1 MLTYPDMGS
10 DSLPWSIG
18 CVNGERVNRAGILKK
33 RSLGLGKRLDI
44 IHDVLGLSSFQNSHF
59 FFCIIGG
66 VVVVNKRC
74 REGFKVN
81 SNIINI
87 YVK

>member
-1 MLTYPDMGS
+1 M
-10 DSLPWSIG
+10 
-18 CVNGERVNRAGILKK
+18 NGEKGVNRAGILKK

-44 IHDVLGLSSFQNSHF
+44 IHDVLGLSLVFKILIF
-59 FFCIIGG
+59 FVCGG

-74 REGFKVN
+74 SREGFKVS
-81 SNIINI
+81 SNISLNI

>member
-1 MLTYPDMGS
+1 M
-10 DSLPWSIG
+10 
-18 CVNGERVNRAGILKK
+18 NGEKGVSRTGILKK

-44 IHDVLGLSSFQNSHF
+44 IHDVLGLSLVFKILIF
-59 FFCIIGG
+59 FGG

-74 REGFKVN
+74 SREGFKAS
-81 SNIINI
+81 SNISLNI